1 MEKVHQLLTLS
12 DCMGGKGGWFF
23 NSSFGDLFYQLFR
36 KLPSVRM
43 LRFKV
48 DRSVKD
54 EVCAA
59 FGDEE
64 CFEFLEHIKGD
75 WSIESDHSR

>member
-1 MEKVHQLLTLS
+1 MEKEHQLLTLS
-12 DCMGGKGGWFF
+12 DCMGSKGGWFF

-64 CFEFLEHIKGD
+64 CFEFLEHIK
-75 WSIESDHSR
+75 